1 MKITNNGGEFLIRYE
16 PTSTIFSKDETKAL
30 DFTEQEVYR
39 IFKEPSLTR
48 PIYLVCLDQ
57 FDSNFKQE
65 TKNATRKENL
75 SIMLF

>member
-39 IFKEPSLTR
+39 IFKEQLKVKRYLFSRLDSGK
-48 PIYLVCLDQ
+48 PI
-57 FDSNFKQE
+57 S
-65 TKNATRKENL
+65 NL
-75 SIMLF
+75 SL